1 MQVRTARMVT
11 SSFLSL
17 IGLMFLTASASA
29 ASLYG
34 SVIDVNDGDTFTI
47 VSLNKPVKIR
57 LLAVVAPSDVQAFAD
72 VARQHL
78 SDLILHKTVLVEY
91 SGLVENNLILGKV
104 SCRDVDIG
112 AQMLR
117 DGVAWFD
124 KASSSRLINSDRQIY
139 LDCELAARNEQR
151 GLWRDPAPVAPW
163 DFKNQQQ
170 AAKLATEKSTQK
182 PKTSQNFQTLGSED
196 LLKSFLGSSTAVPLS
211 SSNGARLNSQ
221 WQVLAPRNEHF
232 SILVPGEGYQTSRTI
247 PAGDDAA
254 TVNYW
259 VMDYEGATFLVMWS
273 RGPNLRYTDATALD
287 ETARVVVMG
296 LNRSFE
302 RRGIDLVFEA
312 KTLRNLTLNGYP
324 GIQFSV
330 SAAHTPGVIR
340 AFSKQTGSQREFF
353 MIGVL
358 NSSEENPIVPKFLD
372 SLSLDRK

>member
-1 MQVRTARMVT
+1 MIT

-17 IGLMFLTASASA
+17 TGLMFLTASASA

-124 KASSSRLINSDRQIY
+124 KASSSRLIDLDRQIY
-139 LDCELAARNEQR
+139 SDCELAARNEQR

-182 PKTSQNFQTLGSED
+182 PKPPQNSQTLGSED
-196 LLKSFLGSSTAVPLS
+196 LLESFLGSSTVRLS
-211 SSNGARLNSQ
+211 SANGASLNSQ
-221 WQVLAPRNEHF
+221 WQVLAPKNEHF
-232 SILVPGEGYQTSRTI
+232 SIFVPGEGYQTSRTI
-247 PAGDDAA
+247 PAGDDAV

-273 RGPNLRYTDATALD
+273 RGPNLKYTDATALD
-287 ETARVVVMG
+287 ETARGVVMG
-296 LNRSFE
+296 LNRGLE

-312 KTLRNLTLNGYP
+312 KTQRNLTLNGYS
-324 GIQFSV
+324 GMQFSV
-330 SAAHTPGVIR
+330 SAARTPGVIR
-340 AFSKQTGSQREFF
+340 AFSKQIGSQREFF

-358 NSSEENPIVPKFLD
+358 NSSEANPIVPKFLD